1 MDHDEQIDCQEF
13 IDFVYGEGTVPKLPL
28 APGLYQ
34 YLADKS
40 RFAWNPRFAIVKRSG
55 HMYLV
60 SFKEGEELL
69 KSIGTNIEDL
79 WPDISLYQRQSEIV
93 TESRIRGSDIVKI
106 LAKKEF
112 ERITQPRPFSIC
124 LAGRY
129 EIKDVRPPDPLEQ
142 PWDPDYDCRIEPES
156 IVVSPSGS
164 VTWYSSYELWYEKE
178 DWMYQRAVWGG
189 WPELIG
195 EMEVQSVSR
204 SPDKWSLKL
213 HPGEEP
219 RIEVVYPPLCVL
231 QLSNGKSVDLS
242 ECGFSGKSALLSS
255 TQISYHGKVIET
267 EGSECI
273 VSFPGRYADGWR
285 ECVEAST
292 HDMGVACVFLCGKED
307 GWGEHADDPDA
318 GGSTCYCQ
326 KIYGQ
331 RDFKAF
337 GFTTVEECK
346 KNGNRPTW
354 GCLWFQKWRDNI
366 EVAVKR
372 KQRLIVY
379 FFAGQK
385 GQGLVAWD
393 DLATANLW
401 DGKGLGGSQKGDLDL
416 MDQMMFID
424 FWGFMSTKQWDKY
437 PLLSGKF

>member
-1 MDHDEQIDCQEF
+1 MVFQKGNWINDEQIDCQEF
-13 IDFVYGEGTVPKLPL
+13 LDFVYGEGTVPKLPL

-40 RFAWNPRFAIVKRSG
+40 RFPRNPRFAIVKRSG
-55 HMYLV
+55 HMYLF
-60 SFKEGEELL
+60 SFGRGEELL

-93 TESRIRGSDIVKI
+93 TKSGISASEIAKI
-106 LAKKEF
+106 LPKEEF
-112 ERITQPRPFSIC
+112 ERVTEPGPRPFSIC

-129 EIKDVRPPDPLEQ
+129 DLGRVETYQAGYYEIDIWPK
-142 PWDPDYDCRIEPES
+142 S
-156 IVVSPSGS
+156 IAVSPSGS
-164 VTWYSSYELWYEKE
+164 VTWYSTWEMSVEQTCGISEVLSSPS
-178 DWMYQRAVWGG
+178 V
-189 WPELIG
+189 IG

-204 SPDKWSLKL
+204 SPNNWSMKL
-213 HPGEEP
+213 HPGNDH

-255 TQISYHGKVIET
+255 TKISYPGKVKET

-307 GWGEHADDPDA
+307 GWGEHADDPYA

-331 RDFKAF
+331 RDFKTF
-337 GFTTVEECK
+337 GYETEEECK
-346 KNGNRPTW
+346 TNGNRPTW

-366 EVAVKR
+366 EVAVRR

-379 FFAGQK
+379 FFVGQV

-401 DGKGLGGSQKGDLDL
+401 DGKGLGGSQKGALDL

-424 FWGFMSTKQWDKY
+424 F
-437 PLLSGKF
+437 